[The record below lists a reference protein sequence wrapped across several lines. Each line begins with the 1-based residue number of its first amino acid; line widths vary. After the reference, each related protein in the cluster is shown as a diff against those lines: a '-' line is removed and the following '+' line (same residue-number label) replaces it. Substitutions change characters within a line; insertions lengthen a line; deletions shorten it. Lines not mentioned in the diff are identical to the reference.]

1 MTDSKNTQPVALVIF
16 GITGDLTRRKLIPAL
31 YQLCGEDR
39 LPAPLHIIGFAR
51 RPWDDIKMQEEL
63 TKGIEQFA
71 RVKPFNP
78 EQARSL
84 LENSKYIRSEFEDPQ
99 GYQTL
104 LSYLYEKGYQKAIF
118 YMATPPD
125 AYSEIIK
132 NLSVCR
138 KYSQEKEWV
147 RIVVEKPYGRDLE
160 TGQILEDQLH
170 QCFSED
176 QIYRI
181 DHYLGKETVQNI
193 LVLRYANGIFEPL
206 WNNHYIDHVQ
216 ITVAETVGVGTRAG
230 YFDRSGIMR
239 DIFANH
245 LLQLVTLTAMEAP
258 YAFNS
263 SSVRD
268 EKMKVLRSLRPLEGK
283 EALANTVRAQYGAGK
298 VNGKLVKGYLEEDR
312 VAEGSTTETYMA
324 AKLFI
329 DNWRWA
335 GVPFYIRSGKRLPVR
350 ATEIAIQFKQ
360 VPLSLFNWKNMAGEA
375 PNILVLR
382 LQPDEGIYL
391 SLGAKIPGPT
401 NQIAPVG
408 MDFSYR
414 DTFGSEPPE
423 AYERLL
429 LDCMQGDQT
438 LFARTDEVIEQ
449 WRFVTKILDEWEKN
463 PMKSLP
469 QYAAGSWGPNEADVF
484 INSDNRKWH
493 KPGYYKG
500 FLQFGQIVS
509 S

>member
-1 MTDSKNTQPVALVIF
+1 MTDDNNSQPIALVIF
-16 GITGDLTRRKLIPAL
+16 GVTGDLTRRKLIPAL
-31 YQLCGEDR
+31 YQLHNEKR

-51 RPWDDIKMQEEL
+51 RPWDDNKMREEL
-63 TKGIEQFA
+63 TNGIKQFA
-71 RVKPFNP
+71 RVKPFKS
-78 EQARSL
+78 ELAEEL
-84 LENSKYIRSEFEDPQ
+84 LKESKYIQSSFEDVH

-104 LSYLYEKGYQKAIF
+104 LDYLYQQGYQKAIF

-125 AYSEIIK
+125 AYIEIIK
-132 NLSVCR
+132 NLSICR
-138 KYSQEKEWV
+138 SYSQEKEWV

-160 TGQILEDQLH
+160 TAKNLEDQLH
-170 QCFSED
+170 QCFSEE

-193 LVLRYANGIFEPL
+193 LVFRYANGIFEPL

-216 ITVAETVGVGTRAG
+216 ITVAETVGVGNRAG

-239 DIFANH
+239 DMFANH

-268 EKMKVLRSLRPLEGK
+268 EKMKVLRSLRPLEGN
-283 EALANTVRAQYGAGK
+283 EALINTVRGQYASGLLYK
-298 VNGKLVKGYLEEDR
+298 KQVKGYLEEDR
-312 VAEGSTTETYMA
+312 VAKNSVTETYLA

-335 GVPFYIRSGKRLPVR
+335 GVPFYIRSGKMMPVR

-375 PNILVLR
+375 PNVLVMR
-382 LQPDEGIYL
+382 LQPDEGINL
-391 SLGAKIPGPT
+391 SLGAKIPGPI
-401 NQIAPVG
+401 NQIAPVE
-408 MDFSYR
+408 MEFCYQDA
-414 DTFGSEPPE
+414 FGSEPPE

-429 LDCMQGDQT
+429 LDCIQGDQT
-438 LFARTDEVIEQ
+438 LFTRTDEVVEQ
-449 WRFVTKILDEWEKN
+449 WRFVTEILNAWENAPVKT
-463 PMKSLP
+463 LP
-469 QYAAGSWGPNEADVF
+469 QYKAGNWGPAEADVF
-484 INSDNRKWH
+484 ITNDHRKWRR
-493 KPGYYKG
+493 PEA
-500 FLQFGQIVS
+500 
-509 S
+509 